1 MANFLQKIFLS
12 EPKWRTLDAIS
23 HHTIIHVFTR
33 WTKPCKNG
41 SEDYKCSKRS
51 FSINAG
57 DISIISSQH
66 YDEQLAHPDNPYAL
80 IESPVHVS
88 LDVVAN
94 CDGAQQELH
103 EYDTNFAYRVYE
115 KMMREHEK
123 RNSTKTTT
131 KVR

>member
-41 SEDYKCSKRS
+41 TEDYKCSKRS

-66 YDEQLAHPDNPYAL
+66 YDEQLVRPDNPYVP

-103 EYDTNFAYRVYE
+103 EYDTDFAYRVYE

-123 RNSTKTTT
+123 INEQNNTT

>member
-41 SEDYKCSKRS
+41 TEDYKCSKRS

-66 YDEQLAHPDNPYAL
+66 YDEQLARPDNPYAP
-80 IESPVHVS
+80 IENPVHVS
-88 LDVVAN
+88 LDVAVSYGN
-94 CDGAQQELH
+94 AQQELH

-123 RNSTKTTT
+123 RNSAKTTT